1 MTKNAILELK
11 KIRKN
16 VLKKDYETNYLNSS
30 FILEKN
36 YISKDLK
43 NYLYKRFS
51 EFLKLQNEFSMISS
65 FSELIFL
72 NLFDQD
78 QAFLNFNLL
87 LQQTMEI
94 MISQVSLYNIENLI
108 DKFFK
113 ITSWN
118 LVNPTLLLKFT
129 YIHESLME
137 AKSFTIT
144 KESKEKKFGENIF
157 NKEFSA
163 VRLEKIR
170 YLIDEKKFIVSG
182 ILINSFFRLNSWE
195 VLGESEK
202 KVFSEQIIRLLN
214 KNQKFF
220 LLANFYY
227 IMLENGYKIFET
239 CNFSKICAFL
249 STVCFRLSPRF
260 NTISKLEKLLKTKI
274 IDSLNFDLI
283 GLFTNQ
289 LKTVFALMNNNKKF
303 IKTIR
308 KIAPYLKEKCLNKI
322 RKSIKKKLIIES
334 ISKISYF
341 YKSIM
346 INNLKNFLKTDSQD
360 LEYHLLSYLG
370 ESEYRFSID
379 QFRGILYFDLILK

>member
-16 VLKKDYETNYLNSS
+16 VLKKDYKTHYLNSS
-30 FILEKN
+30 FILEKI
-36 YISKDLK
+36 YSSRDFKS
-43 NYLYKRFS
+43 YLYKRFS

-87 LQQTMEI
+87 LRQTMEI

-137 AKSFTIT
+137 AKGFTIT
-144 KESKEKKFGENIF
+144 KESKEKKFCENIF

-170 YLIDEKKFIVSG
+170 YLVDGNKFIVSG

-195 VLGESEK
+195 ILGKSEK
-202 KVFSEQIIRLLN
+202 KVFSEQIIRILN

-220 LLANFYY
+220 LFANFYY
-227 IMLENGYKIFET
+227 IMLETGYKTFKN
-239 CNFSKICAFL
+239 CNFSKICVFL
-249 STVCFRLSPRF
+249 STVCFRLSTKF
-260 NTISKLEKLLKTKI
+260 NKISRLEKLLKTKI
-274 IDSLNFDLI
+274 IDSLNFHLL

-289 LKTVFALMNNNKKF
+289 LKTIFTLMNNNNKF

-308 KIAPYLKEKCLNKI
+308 KIVPYLKEKCLNNI
-322 RKSIKKKLIIES
+322 RKSLKKKLIIES

-346 INNLKNFLKTDSQD
+346 IKNLKNFLKTDSQD

-370 ESEYRFSID
+370 ENEYPFSID
-379 QFRGILYFDLILK
+379 QLRGILYFDLILK

>member
-129 YIHESLME
+129 YVHESLME
-137 AKSFTIT
+137 AKGFTIT
-144 KESKEKKFGENIF
+144 KESKEKKFCENIF

-170 YLIDEKKFIVSG
+170 YLIDENKFIVSG

-195 VLGESEK
+195 VLAKSEK
-202 KVFSEQIIRLLN
+202 KVFSEQIIRILN
-214 KNQKFF
+214 KNQKFY

-227 IMLENGYKIFET
+227 IMLENGYKIFQT

-249 STVCFRLSPRF
+249 STVCFRLSTRF
-260 NTISKLEKLLKTKI
+260 NTISRLEKLLKTKI
-274 IDSLNFDLI
+274 TDSLKFHLF

-289 LKTVFALMNNNKKF
+289 LKPVFTLINNNNKF

-308 KIAPYLKEKCLNKI
+308 KIVPYLKEKCLNKI
-322 RKSIKKKLIIES
+322 RKSLKKKLIIES

-346 INNLKNFLKTDSQD
+346 IKNLKNFLKTDSQD

>member
-16 VLKKDYETNYLNSS
+16 VLKKDYNTHYLNSS

-36 YISKDLK
+36 YFSKDFK
-43 NYLYKRFS
+43 NYLYKRCS
-51 EFLKLQNEFSMISS
+51 EFLKLQNEISLISS

-78 QAFLNFNLL
+78 QAFLTFNLL
-87 LQQTMEI
+87 LRQTMEI
-94 MISQVSLYNIENLI
+94 MVSHVSLYNMENLI

-129 YIHESLME
+129 YIHQSLME
-137 AKSFTIT
+137 AKGLTIT
-144 KESKEKKFGENIF
+144 KESKEKKFCENIF

-170 YLIDEKKFIVSG
+170 YLIDENKFIVSG

-195 VLGESEK
+195 VLGKSEK
-202 KVFSEQIIRLLN
+202 KVFSEQIIRILN
-214 KNQKFF
+214 KNKRFF

-227 IMLENGYKIFET
+227 IMLENGYKIFKI
-239 CNFSKICAFL
+239 CIFSKICVFL
-249 STVCFRLSPRF
+249 STICFRLSTKF
-260 NTISKLEKLLKTKI
+260 NIISKLDKLLKTKI
-274 IDSLNFDLI
+274 IDSLNFHLL

-289 LKTVFALMNNNKKF
+289 LKTVFILMNNNNKF
-303 IKTIR
+303 TKTIR
-308 KIAPYLKEKCLNKI
+308 KFVPYLKEKCLNKI
-322 RKSIKKKLIIES
+322 LKSLKKKLIIES

-346 INNLKNFLKTDSQD
+346 IKNLKNFLKTDSRD

-379 QFRGILYFDLILK
+379 QLRGILYFDLILK